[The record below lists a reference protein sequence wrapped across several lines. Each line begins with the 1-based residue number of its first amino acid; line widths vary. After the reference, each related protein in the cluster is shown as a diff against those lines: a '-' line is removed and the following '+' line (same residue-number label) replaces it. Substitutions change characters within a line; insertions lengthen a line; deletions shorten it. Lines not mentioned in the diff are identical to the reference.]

1 MSEKI
6 YKMTVSFSELFKKK
20 PLGCSTEVYKNLGNK
35 VQKEIIIPNDKKL
48 NKIAEH
54 LSILSNPV
62 RLKIVIL
69 LSQIELPVC
78 IISSILG
85 LEQSLVSHHLAV
97 LRRANIVGTKNVGK
111 YRFYYLKT
119 NSLLESILNELR

>member
-1 MSEKI
+1 M
-6 YKMTVSFSELFKKK
+6 
-20 PLGCSTEVYKNLGNK
+20 
-35 VQKEIIIPNDKKL
+35 
-48 NKIAEH
+48 
-54 LSILSNPV
+54 
-62 RLKIVIL
+62 

-119 NSLLESILNELR
+119 NSLLESILNKLR